1 MTRFSS
7 RELAL
12 HAARLVLDKG
22 AQEVR
27 VMAMPPGAAL
37 FDYVVLASAR
47 SDRQT
52 GAMVEAVH
60 RFCKRHQ
67 IGRHPVEGEAGWMLV
82 DCIDVVVHALSVEM
96 RERYQLDT
104 LWKAARDLDV
114 EAEIRKLAKLP
125 EDEAAV
131 AASKPDDEE
140 AE

>member
-1 MTRFSS
+1 MRRASCTMDAAERARVPGSCPLPASPGPYGVPPMPRFTS

-52 GAMVEAVH
+52 HALVEAVY
-60 RFCKRHQ
+60 RFCKQHKV
-67 IGRHPVEGEAGWMLV
+67 GRHPVEG
-82 DCIDVVVHALSVEM
+82 
-96 RERYQLDT
+96 
-104 LWKAARDLDV
+104 
-114 EAEIRKLAKLP
+114 
-125 EDEAAV
+125 
-131 AASKPDDEE
+131 
-140 AE
+140 